1 MPYSYHESTRLSQQ
15 NKLALKSLAATGE
28 LPKNHYWNA
37 LRARYDAHPN
47 QVERA
52 NVVLG
57 ALLNRDLLQRQGIL
71 SASSPLFS
79 NTGFF
84 SYASNK
90 QLLNMV
96 RFDFYHPFLGGLF
109 NLILPPS
116 NPAGEGLN
124 PPPTT
129 PVTPITPVTPVTPPI
144 NPDPPVSP
152 PINPDP
158 PTLPPSG
165 GGDGS
170 GGTPG
175 VPLPPVTPGAVPEPA
190 SAFMVSMAIT
200 VLLVMIHF
208 KQRSRRLVEK
218 ALRHPAIA

>member
-15 NKLALKSLAATGE
+15 NKLALQSLAATGE

-37 LRARYDAHPN
+37 LRTRYDANPTR
-47 QVERA
+47 VERA

-84 SYASNK
+84 AFASAK
-90 QLLNMV
+90 QMLNMT
-96 RFDFYHPFLGGLF
+96 RFDYYHPFLGGLF
-109 NLILPPS
+109 NLTLPRS

-124 PPPTT
+124 PP
-129 PVTPITPVTPVTPPI
+129 VTPNPPVI
-144 NPDPPVSP
+144 LDPPVSP
-152 PINPDP
+152 PIVVDP
-158 PTLPPSG
+158 PILPQPPA

-175 VPLPPVTPGAVPEPA
+175 VPLPPANPGVVPEPA

-200 VLLVMIHF
+200 VLLVLVHF
-208 KQRSRRLVEK
+208 KQRTRRRVER
-218 ALRHPAIA
+218 ALRQPAIA

>member
-15 NKLALKSLAATGE
+15 NTLALKSLAATGE
-28 LPKNHYWNA
+28 LPMNHYWNA
-37 LRARYDAHPN
+37 LRARYDARPN

-57 ALLNRDLLQRQGIL
+57 ALLHRDLLQRQGSL

-84 SYASNK
+84 SYASAK
-90 QLLNMV
+90 QMLNMA
-96 RFDFYHPFLGGLF
+96 RFDHYHPFLGGLF
-109 NLILPPS
+109 NLTLPPS
-116 NPAGEGLN
+116 NPAGQGLN

-129 PVTPITPVTPVTPPI
+129 PVTPIPPV
-144 NPDPPVSP
+144 NPDPPVTPTPP
-152 PINPDP
+152 PIGPDQP
-158 PTLPPSG
+158 ILPPPG
-165 GGDGS
+165 GGGGG

-175 VPLPPVTPGAVPEPA
+175 IPIPPSNPGVVPEPA

-200 VLLVMIHF
+200 ISLVLVYF
-208 KQRSRRLVEK
+208 KQRSRRRAEHH
-218 ALRHPAIA
+218 LRHPAIA